1 MIYQIIAFLVLI
13 AFYAI
18 YIGKMLIQKKKGI
31 RTDQIARGRKKG
43 KLFYIELIMKIA
55 TYSIVLVEIISICLN
70 SGNSL
75 MGMKIIGSVFAIL
88 GVIIFGISVWTMRD
102 SWRAGIAI
110 EDKTKMI
117 TTGIYSWSRNPAF
130 LGFDRSEERRV
141 GKER

>member
-55 TYSIVLVEIISICLN
+55 TYSIVLVEIISIC
-70 SGNSL
+70 
-75 MGMKIIGSVFAIL
+75 
-88 GVIIFGISVWTMRD
+88 
-102 SWRAGIAI
+102 
-110 EDKTKMI
+110 
-117 TTGIYSWSRNPAF
+117 
-130 LGFDRSEERRV
+130 
-141 GKER
+141 